1 MELRA
6 DTAKGQFWN
15 CSHCLAG
22 LHFVISIPRKVSD
35 LLRGDG
41 GGRALAEMFFFSV
54 RTLWFLRFLFF
65 LSGCSTKIF
74 FLLVY

>member
-41 GGRALAEMFFFSV
+41 GGRALAEMFFFSSDPV
-54 RTLWFLRFLFF
+54 VSSFLV
-65 LSGCSTKIF
+65 LSF
-74 FLLVY
+74 WMQ